1 MNGKTLLILW
11 IHQVQQ
17 MPVIKNN
24 VNTIASN
31 ILSGSETFQG
41 DINMNNNR
49 IRNLYTNSSNNDV
62 INNVVCETT
71 YKKSDYSQLLRVVS
85 RNRWDADGKTIYDLS
100 RAQYD
105 DEAVALEQMKRQQW

>member
-1 MNGKTLLILW
+1 
-11 IHQVQQ
+11 
-17 MPVIKNN
+17 MPVIKKN

-31 ILSGSETFQG
+31 KLSGSETFQG

-49 IRNLYTNSSNNDV
+49 TRNLYTNSSNNDV
-62 INNVVCETT
+62 INKVVCETT
-71 YKKSDYSQLLRVVS
+71 YKKKDDSQLLRVVS
-85 RNRWDADGKTIYDLS
+85 RNKWDADGKTIYDLS